1 VSGVPGPEPGTE
13 AGVSGVPG
21 PEAGVGGV
29 PGPEPGTA
37 REPFDAVRLGGE
49 IQRRIGAKTVR
60 DESLARHTTM
70 RVGGPADLYVVV
82 HNAFELRAIVRFV
95 RARGIPH
102 LLLGRGSDLVV
113 SDAGVR
119 GVVIHVRA
127 EGLDVAGDMLVA
139 EAGVPLA
146 RVATVAQGAALTGAE
161 FALAIPGS
169 LGGAV
174 WANAG
179 AHGVEMADVLET
191 VDVVVADG
199 TEARLPAS
207 ALGFGYRDSRLKHPA
222 TGTNGDVVVS
232 ATLRLRPEDPAV
244 VATRLDEVRR
254 WRREHQP
261 LGIPSAG
268 SVFRNPEGDSAGR
281 LIEAAGL
288 KGRRTGGAVVSEK
301 HANWILNDRKGTA
314 TDVRSLADLVRA
326 TVRDRFGVDLVPEV
340 EFVGDW
346 PDAADRPPDASRP
359 ADATPPAD
367 AAADGR

>member
-1 VSGVPGPEPGTE
+1 VSGMPGPEH
-13 AGVSGVPG
+13 A
-21 PEAGVGGV
+21 
-29 PGPEPGTA
+29 TA
-37 REPFDAVRLGGE
+37 PEPFDALRVGGE

-60 DESLARHTTM
+60 DEPLARHTTM

-82 HNAFELRAIVRFV
+82 RNAFELRAIVRFV

-102 LLLGRGSDLVV
+102 LLLGRGSDMVV

-127 EGLDVAGDMLVA
+127 EGLEIEGDALVA

-146 RVATVAQGAALTGAE
+146 RIATDAHGAGLTGAE

-169 LGGAV
+169 LGGSV

-179 AHGVEMADVLET
+179 AHGAEMADIIET
-191 VDVVVADG
+191 VDVVGADG
-199 TEARLPAS
+199 SEARLPAS
-207 ALGFGYRDSRLKHPA
+207 ALGFGYRDSRLKHRAAGTPA
-222 TGTNGDVVVS
+222 DVVIS
-232 ATLRLRPEDPAV
+232 AALRLRPEDPAV
-244 VATRLDEVRR
+244 VATRLDEIRR

-268 SVFRNPEGDSAGR
+268 SVFRNPEGGSAGR
-281 LIEAAGL
+281 LIDAAGL
-288 KGRRTGGAVVSEK
+288 KGRRIGGAVVSEK

-314 TDVRSLADLVRA
+314 TDVRDLADLAQAV
-326 TVRDRFGVDLVPEV
+326 VRDRFGVDLVPEV

-346 PDAADRPPDASRP
+346 PDAADRPAAPDRP
-359 ADATPPAD
+359 DRGDPGGADPGADPAGD
-367 AAADGR
+367 PR

>member
-1 VSGVPGPEPGTE
+1 VSGVPGPEPGR
-13 AGVSGVPG
+13 AP
-21 PEAGVGGV
+21 A
-29 PGPEPGTA
+29 
-37 REPFDAVRLGGE
+37 PFDAFRVGGE

-60 DESLARHTTM
+60 DELLARHTTM

-102 LLLGRGSDLVV
+102 LLLGRGSDIVV

-127 EGLDVAGDMLVA
+127 EGLQVAGDAVVA

-146 RVATVAQGAALTGAE
+146 RIATEAQGAALSGAE

-169 LGGAV
+169 LGGSV

-179 AHGVEMADVLET
+179 AHGTEMADIIET
-191 VDVVVADG
+191 VDVVGPDG
-199 TEARLPAS
+199 SEERLPAS
-207 ALGFGYRDSRLKHPA
+207 ALGFGYRDSRLKHPS
-222 TGTNGDVVVS
+222 TGAAGDVVIS
-232 ATLRLRPEDPAV
+232 ASLRLTPEDPAL
-244 VATRLDEVRR
+244 VAARLEEIRR

-268 SVFRNPEGDSAGR
+268 SVFRNPAGDSAGR
-281 LIEAAGL
+281 LIDAAGL
-288 KGRRTGGAVVSEK
+288 KGHRIGGAVVSEK

-314 TDVRSLADLVRA
+314 TDVRDLADLVRA
-326 TVRDRFGVDLVPEV
+326 TVRDRFDVDLVPEV

-346 PDAADRPPDASRP
+346 PDAADRSGPRP
-359 ADATPPAD
+359 AGHDAAGAAD
-367 AAADGR
+367 APDTPAAGR